1 MTKII
6 YDESI
11 ESLTSEKDEILL
23 MVQDLKGSI
32 ITEWIDRNA
41 EKWRNIKLKL
51 MNLNNKVEN
60 KIKVTSVHD
69 EQRRDLENLHT
80 ELLNINWLL
89 DQYGNY
95 VPAYN
100 VPATRLQ
107 PSPSDSQQNDVEVY
121 QVVTPTI
128 QRETD
133 KSQNVLWAL
142 WVTAVWIGIGALIY
156 KWIKSLFEEEG
167 AKKENEDGET
177 KENDWEEEENDESKG
192 KDWKENEDDEQKGKD
207 WKENEDDD
215 SKGKNWEE
223 NEDKQSREEADNTN
237 WNDKESSGFLKEW
250 EVEHYDE
257 SLVRRYKN
265 MVDLLQQKRINY
277 TNHKTMDNYEHITLD
292 SHKWHSWSS
301 IDCYKNKERHYCLHF
316 YEFNYTDKKTISFR
330 AHEFTKS
337 GEMKTGYISNAKLRE
352 ILDDYDEVI
361 RKYQ

>member
-1 MTKII
+1 MTKPI

-23 MVQDLKGSI
+23 LVQDLKGSI
-32 ITEWIDRNA
+32 IAEWIDRNV

-60 KIKVTSVHD
+60 KIKETSVHD
-69 EQRRDLENLHT
+69 EQRKDLENLHT

-95 VPAYN
+95 ISAYN

-107 PSPSDSQQNDVEVY
+107 PSPSDNQQNDVEVY
-121 QVVTPTI
+121 QVVTPTT

-156 KWIKSLFEEEG
+156 KWIKSLFGEEG
-167 AKKENEDGET
+167 GKEENEDGET
-177 KENDWEEEENDESKG
+177 KENDWEEEKNDESKG
-192 KDWKENEDDEQKGKD
+192 KDWKENENDEQKGKD
-207 WKENEDDD
+207 WKENED
-215 SKGKNWEE
+215 
-223 NEDKQSREEADNTN
+223 KQSREDADNTN

-265 MVDLLQQKRINY
+265 MVDHLQQKRINY
-277 TNHKTMDNYEHITLD
+277 RNYKNDDYEHITLD
-292 SHKWHSWSS
+292 SSKGHSSSS
-301 IDCYKNKERHYCLHF
+301 IYCYKNKERHYYLCCN
-316 YEFNYTDKKTISFR
+316 EFTYRDKKTISFR
-330 AHEFTKS
+330 ANEFPKS
-337 GEMKTGYISNAKLRE
+337 GEMISGYISNAKLRE